1 MKKRNIYKKVNLM
14 IIPVDI
20 AKVTIQFK
28 SKLTYYRLNNNLIQN
43 KYNRNR
49 IPSILYN
56 LKCKLK
62 FFL

>member
-1 MKKRNIYKKVNLM
+1 M
-14 IIPVDI
+14 IMPVDI